1 MTEQKNTQR
10 AGGTRPQKKRDMN
23 TDTIKRIFQ
32 SQFDYKTYCNEIV
45 HNIFG
50 CNDIAT
56 SPEQLPSS
64 SDGDHNYF
72 IGRMADADRRELGFF
87 YTRVAEGSDVRRKRV
102 GLRKLI
108 APYLKYEVD
117 AAIAVFDDGNHWR
130 LSYICDMKEDATA
143 TKRFS
148 YILGDPQGQYKT
160 PIERLSKVASKSGR
174 FVLNDLKEAFSV
186 DALSKEFFDEYH
198 RHYDIIVKELE
209 REGNSGTIYHDYVK
223 KMLGRIVFLHFLQKK
238 GWLDGNQAF
247 LRDLFFMQ
255 PLDRRADFLEKVME
269 PLFFGIFNTEI
280 GQRGRLFSDR
290 HWDKQLLE
298 GWSALPYLNG
308 GLFEEDAVD
317 KLHIK
322 LPGSLFEDL
331 FTFLASYNFTV
342 DENDPDDA
350 EVGVDPEMLGKIFES
365 LLEDNKAKGAFYTP
379 KEIVRYMCKESLIAY
394 LMSKLENSSDV
405 QNASKRQNARSANNP
420 TQGTQCGNG
429 ENITATTNASERLNA
444 QSANNPTQGTQCG
457 DNDRNEKCVSETRDL
472 TSNGEN
478 SGGLPDA
485 SARLNAQSAN
495 NPTQGTQCGGS
506 ECVSE
511 TRDLKTAIR
520 AFVEH
525 HEMQPELE
533 PYHDALDAALR
544 NVKICDPA
552 IGSGAFP
559 MGLLNELWRCREAL
573 MDAADTSE
581 RCDLSNTVQAK
592 RSAVTSTEKPL
603 RAGGTRPQ
611 TRVELKKQIIENNIY
626 GVDIERGAIDI
637 ARLRFWLSIV
647 VDAEEPEP
655 LPNFDY
661 KFMQGNSL
669 IESYKGIDLS
679 RISNRLRG
687 GQSKS
692 TQLLLGLDS
701 DFSKKNLQLLIRD
714 YFKTADHKQKSSMR
728 QAINDEVKRLITD
741 FIGGTAADLDKLDP
755 SAYQDF
761 FLWHTWFKDI
771 FDNGGFD
778 IVIGNPP
785 YFKYEGKNKNEIDSI
800 RKSQYLEIAF
810 GGKLNA
816 YKLFLA
822 LSINKICKS
831 NGIISLIFQNSF
843 IADKQAS
850 ILRREVINK
859 HQIITIDSFP
869 ERDSKKKRVFENVKM
884 SVCILLMQKSVTG
897 KRFNVNFWNDKYK
910 SSGTNIKF
918 SGDEIKRIDNEDY
931 CIPRI
936 EQKTIPLVIKLRQMN
951 KFPLK
956 CYEGELNMT
965 FHKSFFNSNPNNP
978 TILKGAAI
986 QRYYITYRMSQ
997 GEIEYLDEKRYLTE
1011 NSSEKAFH
1019 HEQERLAMQGMT
1031 GANDK
1036 IRLVMTIVPRGVYL
1050 ANSCNYIIPT
1060 KELPAKYLLGLMN
1073 SHLMNWYFR
1082 CFSTNSNVN
1091 GYEVENFPMPNDNT
1105 DIRRE
1110 ITELVDIILRLK
1122 ANNASV
1128 DTSEQEQQIDKL
1140 VYQLYNLTPEEIAII
1155 EQP

>member
-1 MTEQKNTQR
+1 
-10 AGGTRPQKKRDMN
+10 MN

-32 SQFDYKTYCNEIV
+32 SQFDYRTYCNEIV

-56 SPEQLPSS
+56 SPGQLPSS
-64 SDGDHNYF
+64 SDGDQNYF
-72 IGRMADADRRELGFF
+72 IGRMADADSRELGFF

-117 AAIAVFDDGNHWR
+117 AAIAVFDDGIHWR
-130 LSYICDMKEDATA
+130 LSYICDMKEGATA
-143 TKRFS
+143 AKRFS

-160 PIERLSKVASKSGR
+160 PIERLGKVASKSGR

-298 GWSALPYLNG
+298 DWSALPYLNG

-350 EVGVDPEMLGKIFES
+350 EVGVDLEMLGKIFES

-394 LMSKLENSSDV
+394 LDSKLENSCDV
-405 QNASKRQNARSANNP
+405 QNASERQ
-420 TQGTQCGNG
+420 
-429 ENITATTNASERLNA
+429 NA

-457 DNDRNEKCVSETRDL
+457 DNDSDEK
-472 TSNGEN
+472 
-478 SGGLPDA
+478 
-485 SARLNAQSAN
+485 
-495 NPTQGTQCGGS
+495 
-506 ECVSE
+506 CVSE

-533 PYHDALDAALR
+533 PYRNTLDAALR

-611 TRVELKKQIIENNIY
+611 SRVELKKQIIENNIY

-647 VDAEEPEP
+647 VDAEEAEP

-669 IESYKGIDLS
+669 IESFDGHDLS
-679 RISNRLRG
+679 HIMDKRPTGRG
-687 GQSKS
+687 GKQAYQRKIDGKEEIQISM
-692 TQLLLGLDS
+692 
-701 DFSKKNLQLLIRD
+701 DFSSDDTRQNLRIWLKK
-714 YFKTADHKQKSSMR
+714 YFSLTDHKEKAHYRELINSSVKSYIK
-728 QAINDEVKRLITD
+728 QQG
-741 FIGGTAADLDKLDP
+741 IGPTAEAKLDKLDP
-755 SAYQDF
+755 SANQDF
-761 FLWHTWFKDI
+761 FLWHTWFKEI

-785 YFKYEGKNKNEIDSI
+785 YGAKYSDECKHYYKTNYITARTIPGKQKGSLDTFTLFIEHGYNILKKDGNLANIVPIALTSSDSLTGVHRILLDKCDNIRISSYAVRPKPVFERAVVNTSILIFTKTETKCHNLFSTKMHRRNEGAFNLQNLIDNLQFTDVKEYLLWGRIPKIGSDIEKNILDKVNSHKKLSYYYKHDGSPIYYRTTGGRYFKIVTNYPTGSTKEKPLFFSSKYASSIGCILSSNLSFWFYQIYSNNLDWKTYEIENFTIPCLSKENIDYLEELYEKYLCDIEEKANVRQTTGESKYLVDSFKEYKIVRSKSIIDEID
-800 RKSQYLEIAF
+800 
-810 GGKLNA
+810 
-816 YKLFLA
+816 
-822 LSINKICKS
+822 
-831 NGIISLIFQNSF
+831 
-843 IADKQAS
+843 
-850 ILRREVINK
+850 
-859 HQIITIDSFP
+859 
-869 ERDSKKKRVFENVKM
+869 
-884 SVCILLMQKSVTG
+884 
-897 KRFNVNFWNDKYK
+897 
-910 SSGTNIKF
+910 
-918 SGDEIKRIDNEDY
+918 DY
-931 CIPRI
+931 IG
-936 EQKTIPLVIKLRQMN
+936 PL
-951 KFPLK
+951 
-956 CYEGELNMT
+956 YG
-965 FHKSFFNSNPNNP
+965 
-978 TILKGAAI
+978 
-986 QRYYITYRMSQ
+986 
-997 GEIEYLDEKRYLTE
+997 LT
-1011 NSSEKAFH
+1011 
-1019 HEQERLAMQGMT
+1019 Q
-1031 GANDK
+1031 
-1036 IRLVMTIVPRGVYL
+1036 
-1050 ANSCNYIIPT
+1050 
-1060 KELPAKYLLGLMN
+1060 
-1073 SHLMNWYFR
+1073 
-1082 CFSTNSNVN
+1082 
-1091 GYEVENFPMPNDNT
+1091 
-1105 DIRRE
+1105 
-1110 ITELVDIILRLK
+1110 
-1122 ANNASV
+1122 
-1128 DTSEQEQQIDKL
+1128 
-1140 VYQLYNLTPEEIAII
+1140 EEIDFIKNYELEFRMAG
-1155 EQP
+1155 E